1 LSSRIFSETYPEL
14 DPERLPVHV
23 AVIMDGNGRWATRR
37 KLSRINGHNKA
48 TDAVRETVRTSR
60 GIGISY
66 LTLYAFSTE
75 NWERPKEEVAAL
87 MLLLKKFLK
96 SEEKELLEN
105 NIRVNAIG
113 QLDRLPKES
122 RKALDHAIALTREN
136 TGMVLSL
143 ALSYGS
149 RDEITQAVKNISS
162 DVLNHKIAID
172 SITPELIS
180 SYLDTRDMPDPDLVI
195 RTSGEMRIS
204 NFLMWQIAYAELYFT
219 ETLWPDFN
227 KNEFIDILKKYQQR
241 DRRFGKVPGL
251 QNK

>member
-1 LSSRIFSETYPEL
+1 MSSRLFAETYPEL
-14 DPERLPVHV
+14 DPEKLPAHV

-48 TDAVRETVRTSR
+48 TDAVRATVRVSR
-60 GIGISY
+60 EIGIPY

-87 MLLLKKFLK
+87 MLLLKKFLR
-96 SEEKELLEN
+96 SEEKELVDN
-105 NIRVNAIG
+105 NIRLNAIG
-113 QLDRLPKES
+113 QIDRLPKDS
-122 RKALDHAIALTREN
+122 RKVLDHAMAVTRDN
-136 TGMVLSL
+136 TGMVLTL

-149 RDEITQAVKNISS
+149 RDEITKAVRNISS
-162 DVLNHKIAID
+162 DVLNHKVSID
-172 SITPELIS
+172 SISPELIS
-180 SYLDTRDMPDPDLVI
+180 RYLDTGEMPDPDLVI

-227 KNEFIDILKKYQQR
+227 EAEFIAILKKYQQR
-241 DRRFGKVPGL
+241 DRRFGKVPVL
-251 QNK
+251 QYK